1 MRIVCPSCSADYDVP
16 DSLVTAGRVVRC
28 AACGGEW
35 IPVEVDAAEPD
46 SAPPS
51 ALQPPPNDPPPVSG
65 NAVPTAA
72 PQEPPVDGL
81 TIADAVLRPQ
91 SAMDRLALHSALPSS
106 RLRLRLAWLASLA
119 VLAFLGWAAYA
130 WRAEISTTWPPSARM
145 YAIFGVQSLP
155 NQ

>member
-1 MRIVCPSCSADYDVP
+1 MRIVCPSCSAEYDVP

-28 AACGGEW
+28 ARCGGEW
-35 IPVEVDAAEPD
+35 MPVEVGAAERH
-46 SAPPS
+46 SVPPS
-51 ALQPPPNDPPPVSG
+51 PVQPTMDDPPPVPG
-65 NAVPTAA
+65 EPVPTAA
-72 PQEPPVDGL
+72 PPPVDGSAGAE
-81 TIADAVLRPQ
+81 TSPRPP
-91 SAMDRLALHSALPSS
+91 SAMDRLALHSARPSS

-130 WRAEISTTWPPSARM
+130 WRAEISTAWPPSARM